1 MLTVT
6 KYSQIT
12 KQVTC
17 YCNAYAFPH
26 RLDSK
31 ACKELYNSE
40 VLTEDYRA
48 GVMRDFDR
56 VEANAINATRGMK

>member
-1 MLTVT
+1 MKTT
-6 KYSQIT
+6 YKP
-12 KQVTC
+12 KPC
-17 YCNAYAFPH
+17 YCNAYNFPH

-31 ACKELYNSE
+31 ACKELYSAE

-56 VEANAINATRGMK
+56 VEANAINRGM